1 MDRHES
7 FGTEWDEDVREL
19 RLRLTAAGLFL
30 LAVVLVGIV
39 GYRLLVPGTGWVDS
53 LYMTVITLTTV
64 GFTEVVDLTGH
75 PGGRLFTV
83 LLIFLGMGGVL
94 YFVSTATAFVL
105 EGQLGHVFWRR
116 RMERL
121 VANLSDHIIVCGS
134 GGTAVYTSSELGAVQ
149 RPVVLICDDPAA
161 AEHLRKELDDIPMIV
176 GDPTLDETLIQA
188 GVERAAGVAAC
199 TRSDK
204 DNLIVTLTA
213 RQLNPDIRIVSR
225 VSDVRGAEKVRNVGA
240 DSVVSPH
247 HIGALRIASE
257 LIRPTVVD
265 FLDLMLRDGTGGLRV
280 DEVTIPE
287 DSPAAGTPVGS
298 LDLGSVSNAL
308 LVACRT
314 PEGDWLYNPPAD
326 LVVEG
331 GTVLILLGT
340 PDDMGAV
347 ADALEGEMV
356 SRPLASEGV

>member
-1 MDRHES
+1 MDPHDA
-7 FGTEWDEDVREL
+7 FGTEWDEDLGEL
-19 RLRLTAAGLFL
+19 RVRLVAGGLYL
-30 LAVVLVGIV
+30 LAVLLVGVV
-39 GYRLLVPGTGWVDS
+39 GYRVVSPGTGWIDS

-94 YFVSTATAFVL
+94 YFLSTATAFVL

-116 RMERL
+116 RMERR
-121 VANLSDHIIVCGS
+121 VARMSDHLIVCGS
-134 GGTAVYTSSELGAVQ
+134 GGTAIYTSSELMAVQ
-149 RPVVLICDDPAA
+149 RPVVVICDDPAA
-161 AEHLRKELDDIPMIV
+161 AEKLRAELDGIPILV
-176 GDPTLDETLIQA
+176 GDPTLDETLLQA
-188 GVERAAGVAAC
+188 GVERAVGIAAC

-213 RQLNPDIRIVSR
+213 RHLNPDIRIVSR
-225 VSDVRGAEKVRNVGA
+225 ISDVRGSRKIRNVGA
-240 DSVVSPH
+240 DAVVSPH

-257 LIRPTVVD
+257 LIRPTVVN

-280 DEVTIPE
+280 DEVRIP
-287 DSPAAGTPVGS
+287 DGSPSAGTT
-298 LDLGSVSNAL
+298 LGALELSSISNAL

-314 PEGDWLYNPPAD
+314 PDGEWRYNPPAE

-331 GTVLILLGT
+331 GSVLILLGT
-340 PDDMGAV
+340 PDDVGAV
-347 ADALEGEMV
+347 ADALDGEMV
-356 SRPLASEGV
+356 SRPLVREGA